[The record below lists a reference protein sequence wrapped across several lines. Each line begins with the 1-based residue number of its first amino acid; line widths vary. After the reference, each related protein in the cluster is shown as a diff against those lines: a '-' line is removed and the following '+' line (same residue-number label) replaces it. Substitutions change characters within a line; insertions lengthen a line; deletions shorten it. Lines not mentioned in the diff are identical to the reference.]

1 LSTAAS
7 STRTLARQMS
17 APVPSPSMKGMIGW
31 SGTASLPFLMV
42 IFSPVAG
49 GVIFTV
55 VMDRELL
62 KCPDVVVR

>member
-1 LSTAAS
+1 
-7 STRTLARQMS
+7 
-17 APVPSPSMKGMIGW
+17 
-31 SGTASLPFLMV
+31 MV

-55 VMDRELL
+55 VMDRGLL